1 VKKNDSSDYAKQGN
15 KKQKKDKNNHKEI
28 DIKNITKKI
37 YSAMK
42 KLRKDL
48 YYFTKYDLDKMNTE
62 EKISLFKKKFKL
74 NLEKINSEN
83 NYKIPKKKHIKNR
96 KILYSIYVKKSL
108 Q

>member
-1 VKKNDSSDYAKQGN
+1 MKKNDSSDYAKQGN

-48 YYFTKYDLDKMNTE
+48 YYFAKYDLDKMKTE
-62 EKISLFKKKFKL
+62 EKITLFKKKFKD
-74 NLEKINSEN
+74 K
-83 NYKIPKKKHIKNR
+83 
-96 KILYSIYVKKSL
+96 